1 LLLLKRLL
9 VLKTCVVILLLS
21 CVTAEANAADEQ
33 KTVLRYNISASNSW
47 YPYYIAKAPERP
59 GILGELIPQIL
70 SLAEIASEVH
80 HFPPKRTNQALDSG
94 LLDFDVVSP
103 SWFETGEV
111 GDNFMLSAPIMT
123 IVEYIVVLEKNK
135 SLWSIS
141 ENIKGRSIGT
151 VMGYAYH
158 DDDNYTRVDFK
169 SERELI
175 MALHK
180 ERVEAIISGE
190 LTALF
195 WAKEL
200 NLPISLAIEHSSGDL
215 VIRLRKEHNSLLPSI
230 NSAIQT
236 LKQSGEIQRVIDK
249 YTQNMAP

>member
-1 LLLLKRLL
+1 VDANPVAEK
-9 VLKTCVVILLLS
+9 KTL
-21 CVTAEANAADEQ
+21 
-33 KTVLRYNISASNSW
+33 LRYNISASNSW
-47 YPYYIAKAPERP
+47 YPYYIAKSPERP

-70 SLAEIASEVH
+70 SLAEISSQADYS
-80 HFPPKRTNQALDSG
+80 PPRRTNYALDSG

-200 NLPISLAIEHSSGDL
+200 KLPIHLALEHSSGDL

-249 YTQNMAP
+249 YTQNMVP

>member
-9 VLKTCVVILLLS
+9 VLKASVVMLLFGCFTGEIKS
-21 CVTAEANAADEQ
+21 ADKPE
-33 KTVLRYNISASNSW
+33 TVLRYNISASNSW

-59 GILGELIPQIL
+59 GILGELIPKIL
-70 SLAEIASEVH
+70 SISEIASQVH
-80 HFPPKRTNQALDSG
+80 HLPPKRTNQALDSG
-94 LLDFDVVSP
+94 LLDFDIVSP
-103 SWFETGEV
+103 SWFEAGHVGER
-111 GDNFMLSAPIMT
+111 FILSAPIMT

-135 SLWSIS
+135 RLWTKVDD
-141 ENIKGRSIGT
+141 IKGRNIGT

-158 DDDNYTRVDFK
+158 DDDNYTRADFR

-190 LTALF
+190 LTARF
-195 WAKEL
+195 WANEL
-200 NLPISLAIEHSSGDL
+200 KLPISLAVKHSSGDL
-215 VIRLRKEHNSLLPSI
+215 VIRLRKEHDHLLPSI

-249 YTQNMAP
+249 YTKNMAP

>member
-9 VLKTCVVILLLS
+9 VLNTCVVILLFSCLS
-21 CVTAEANAADEQ
+21 AEVKSADKPE
-33 KTVLRYNISASNSW
+33 TVLRYNISASNSW
-47 YPYYIAKAPERP
+47 YPYYIAKSPERP
-59 GILGELIPQIL
+59 GILGELIPKIL
-70 SLAEIASEVH
+70 SLAEISSQVH
-80 HFPPKRTNQALDSG
+80 HLPPKRTNQALDSG

-103 SWFETGEV
+103 SWFESGNV

-123 IVEYIVVLEKNK
+123 IVEYIVVLDKNK
-135 SLWSIS
+135 PLW
-141 ENIKGRSIGT
+141 NVADDIKGRNIGT

-158 DDDNYTRVDFK
+158 DDNDYTRVDFK

-195 WAKEL
+195 WANEL
-200 NLPISLAIEHSSGDL
+200 KLPIRFALEHSSGDL
-215 VIRLRKEHNSLLPSI
+215 MIRLRKNHNSLLPSI

-236 LKQSGEIQRVIDK
+236 LKKNGEIQRVIDK

>member
-1 LLLLKRLL
+1 LLLPRWLFNLN
-9 VLKTCVVILLLS
+9 TSVVILLFGSISLAAKS
-21 CVTAEANAADEQ
+21 AEEPQ
-33 KTVLRYNISASNSW
+33 KVLRYNISASDSW
-47 YPYYIAKAPERP
+47 SPYYITKAPERP
-59 GILGELIPQIL
+59 GILGELIPKIL
-70 SLAEIASEVH
+70 SLAKIASQIDH
-80 HFPPKRTNQALDSG
+80 LPPRRSNQALNSG